1 MRTNYILIDLENIQ
15 PETLVVLEPE
25 QFHVIVFVGASQSK
39 IAFDTAMALQK
50 KGEKAEYVKV
60 SGTGHNALDFHIA
73 FYLGQLAAADPKAF
87 FHILSKDTGFDPLL
101 QHLKARKIFVGRV
114 SDLSEISAVKV
125 ANVKTTDDKI
135 TAIINKLQQMKAS
148 KPRTVNTLASTI
160 SALFQKQ
167 LPEADVSMLVSLL
180 EKRKLIL
187 VTDTKVTYTL
197 PAD

>member
-1 MRTNYILIDLENIQ
+1 LRTNYILIDLENIH
-15 PETLVVLEPE
+15 PETLVALEPE
-25 QFHVIVFVGASQSK
+25 LFHVIVFVGANQTK

-50 KGEKAEYVKV
+50 KGDKAEYVKV

-73 FYLGQLAAADPKAF
+73 FYLGQLATADPTGF

-114 SDLSEISAVKV
+114 SDISEISAVKV

-135 TAIINKLQQMKAS
+135 AAIVSKLQQMKSS
-148 KPRTVNTLASTI
+148 KPRTVSTLARTI

-167 LPEADVSMLVSLL
+167 LPEDDISALVTLL
-180 EKRKLIL
+180 EKKKLIL
-187 VTDTKVTYTL
+187 VTDTKVTYSL
-197 PAD
+197 PAA

>member
-1 MRTNYILIDLENIQ
+1 MRTNYILIDLENIH
-15 PETLVVLEPE
+15 PETLVALEPE
-25 QFHVIVFVGASQSK
+25 LFHVIVFVGANQTK

-50 KGEKAEYVKV
+50 KGDKAEYVKV

-73 FYLGQLAAADPKAF
+73 FYLGQLATADPTGF

-114 SDLSEISAVKV
+114 SDISEISAVKV

-135 TAIINKLQQMKAS
+135 AAIVSKLQQMKSS
-148 KPRTVNTLASTI
+148 KPRTVSTLARTI

-167 LPEADVSMLVSLL
+167 LPENDISALVTLL
-180 EKRKLIL
+180 EKKKLIL
-187 VTDTKVTYTL
+187 VTDTKVTYSL
-197 PAD
+197 PAA

>member
-1 MRTNYILIDLENIQ
+1 M
-15 PETLVVLEPE
+15 EPE
-25 QFHVIVFVGASQSK
+25 LFHVIVFVGANQTK

-50 KGEKAEYVKV
+50 KGDKAEYVKV

-73 FYLGQLAAADPKAF
+73 FYLGQLATADPTGF

-114 SDLSEISAVKV
+114 SDISEISAVKV

-135 TAIINKLQQMKAS
+135 AAIVSKLQQMKSS
-148 KPRTVNTLASTI
+148 KPRTVNTLARTI

-167 LPEADVSMLVSLL
+167 LPENDISALVTLL
-180 EKRKLIL
+180 EKKKLIL
-187 VTDTKVTYTL
+187 VTDTKVTYSL
-197 PAD
+197 PAA

>member
-1 MRTNYILIDLENIQ
+1 MRTNYILIDLENIH
-15 PETLVVLEPE
+15 PETLVALEPE
-25 QFHVIVFVGASQSK
+25 LFHVIVFVGANQTK

-50 KGEKAEYVKV
+50 KGDKAEYVKV

-73 FYLGQLAAADPKAF
+73 FYLGQLATADPTGF

-114 SDLSEISAVKV
+114 SDISEISAVKV

-135 TAIINKLQQMKAS
+135 AAIVSKLQQMKSS
-148 KPRTVNTLASTI
+148 KPRTVNTLARTI

-167 LPEADVSMLVSLL
+167 LPENDISALVTLL
-180 EKRKLIL
+180 EKKKLIL
-187 VTDTKVTYTL
+187 VTDTKVTYSL
-197 PAD
+197 PAA